1 VEKKVPHADLK
12 LSWSWDRVGMEDLEF
27 GFGERES
34 TVREIYLVHQSTGV
48 KHRLDRS
55 GPS

>member
-1 VEKKVPHADLK
+1 MEKKVSHADLK

-55 GPS
+55 VPS